1 MMQGISQWIEP
12 KKTLPAARQT
22 FSNAALKAMIIPLV
36 IEQVLQMVVGLADT
50 MMVSYAGEAVVAGV
64 GLDTMVYTIFIYLYT
79 AISAGGAVVVSQY
92 IGSRNRQNA
101 ELAASQIF
109 HIAGLL
115 SILCMILMLFFGS
128 ALLESMY
135 PQTEGATMAACKTYM
150 WIVALSFPAN
160 AVYNAGAAIYR
171 SMGKT
176 KITMW
181 VSLLANLVN
190 VAGNA
195 IGIFVLKAGA
205 AGVAWPTTISWYV
218 AAVVMTWLCS
228 RSPQANLVN
237 IRKSSGTSVNNTAA
251 PDHQTGQ
258 TQDTFSDSGSS
269 SDSGNVTDRG
279 PTGHIQIRARHVFRL
294 DVPMAK
300 RILGIAIPN
309 SVENTLFQAA
319 KVVLGMLVA
328 TFGTSQIAANTTGQT
343 FWSLAACMSMSLGTV
358 FITVIGQCMGAD
370 DPEAADWYMRK
381 LTRLSLL
388 LAIAWNVIVMIL
400 TPLLLPLYDLS
411 PETKRLILIIVAIHN
426 LFSAVVQP
434 FSGPLSSGLRA
445 AGDVRFTMWA
455 SIFATVVCRT
465 FLSFLLAK
473 WLGMGVIGIALAM
486 VLDWCIKAALDI
498 WRFCSGK
505 WAQHRII

>member
-1 MMQGISQWIEP
+1 MILREISRWIEP
-12 KKTLPAARQT
+12 KKALPESRQA
-22 FSNAALKAMIIPLV
+22 FSNAALRAMVIPLV

-64 GLDTMVYTIFIYLYT
+64 GLDTMVYTIFIYLFT
-79 AISAGGAVVVSQY
+79 AILAGGAVVVSQY
-92 IGSRNRQNA
+92 IGSKNRENA

-115 SILCMILMLFFGS
+115 SLVCMVLMLIFGS
-128 ALLESMY
+128 SLLEAMY
-135 PQTEGATMAACKTYM
+135 PKTEKATMEACKTYM

-160 AVYNAGAAIYR
+160 AVYNAGAAVYR
-171 SMGKT
+171 AMGQT

-181 VSLLANLVN
+181 MSLLANLIN

-205 AGVAWPTTISWYV
+205 AGVAWPTTISWYI
-218 AAVVMTWLCS
+218 AAVIMTWLCA
-228 RSPQANLVN
+228 RNPEANR
-237 IRKSSGTSVNNTAA
+237 IC
-251 PDHQTGQ
+251 
-258 TQDTFSDSGSS
+258 
-269 SDSGNVTDRG
+269 
-279 PTGHIQIRARHVFRL
+279 IRAKHVFRL

-343 FWSLAACMSMSLGTV
+343 FWSLAACMSIATGTV
-358 FITVIGQCMGAD
+358 FITVIGQCMGAGD
-370 DPEAADWYMRK
+370 QEAAEWYMRK
-381 LTRLSLL
+381 LTRLSLA
-388 LAIAWNVIVMIL
+388 LAIGWNALIMAL

-426 LFSAVVQP
+426 LFSAFVQP
-434 FSGPLSSGLRA
+434 FAGPLSSGLRA

-473 WLGMGVIGIALAM
+473 WLGMGVVGIALAM

-498 WRFCSGK
+498 FRFHSGK
-505 WAQHRII
+505 WAENKVI

>member
-1 MMQGISQWIEP
+1 MEGINRWIEP
-12 KKTLPAARQT
+12 KTRLPFSRQP

-36 IEQVLQMVVGLADT
+36 IEQLLQMVVGLADT

-64 GLDTMVYTIFIYLYT
+64 GLDTMVYTIFIYLFT
-79 AISAGGAVVVSQY
+79 AVSAGGAVVVSQY
-92 IGSRNRQNA
+92 IGSRDRESA
-101 ELAASQIF
+101 ELSASQIF

-115 SILCMILMLFFGS
+115 SLICMVLMLLFEAS
-128 ALLESMY
+128 LLQAMY
-135 PQTEGATMAACKTYM
+135 PKTEKAAMEACQTYM

-160 AVYNAGAAIYR
+160 AVYNAGAALYR
-171 SMGKT
+171 SMGQTKT
-176 KITMW
+176 TMW
-181 VSLLANLVN
+181 VSMLANLIN
-190 VAGNA
+190 VIGNA

-218 AAVVMTWLCS
+218 AAIIMTWLCAGGS
-228 RSPQANLVN
+228 RAGR
-237 IRKSSGTSVNNTAA
+237 IC
-251 PDHQTGQ
+251 
-258 TQDTFSDSGSS
+258 
-269 SDSGNVTDRG
+269 
-279 PTGHIQIRARHVFRL
+279 IRAKHVFRP

-300 RILGIAIPN
+300 RILGVAIPN
-309 SVENTLFQAA
+309 SVENTLFQAV

-343 FWSLAACMSMSLGTV
+343 FWSLAACMSVSMGTV
-358 FITVIGQCMGAD
+358 FITVIGQCKGAGD
-370 DPEAADWYMRK
+370 TEAADWYMRK

-388 LAIAWNVIVMIL
+388 LAVGWNAMVMVL

-411 PETKRLILIIVAIHN
+411 AETKQLILIIVAIHN
-426 LFSAVVQP
+426 LFSAFVQP

-486 VLDWCIKAALDI
+486 VLDWCIKAGLDI
-498 WRFCSGK
+498 WRFRSGK
-505 WAQHRII
+505 WKEKKII